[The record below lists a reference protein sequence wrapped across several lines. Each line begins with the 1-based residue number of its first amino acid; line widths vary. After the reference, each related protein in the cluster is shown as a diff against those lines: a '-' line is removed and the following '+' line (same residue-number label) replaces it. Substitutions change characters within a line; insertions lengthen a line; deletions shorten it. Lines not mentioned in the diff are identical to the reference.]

1 MKRWQGIGLGFII
14 SIVALIYTLH
24 GNDLTLIGVELA
36 HGRYI
41 FLLPGLVFFV
51 LAFYFRA
58 LRWRAIL
65 NYQIDTV
72 HAFHITT
79 IGNFLNSFLPLRLG
93 EVARAFLTT
102 RLNPP
107 IALMTAAS
115 SLVVERLTDLLA
127 LLVVLLWT
135 ISLNVTNPSL
145 VSATYAM
152 GILAVG
158 GLAVLIIMAAR
169 RSTASRIVAWVLGHF
184 PWLERFK
191 LRMFIEH
198 LLDGLT
204 PLTSISS
211 FAAILLWTALSWL
224 SSTVVALMVLYIFYD
239 QPSWVAA
246 LIVIEGGSLA
256 IAIPAMP
263 GNVGPFEAAIVTS
276 LMIVGMVGGNNT
288 TERAIAFGVVF
299 HANLVLVYAVLGVIG
314 LGQEKISFA
323 ELRRLTLRQSKKVD
337 TTETTDIAPSA

>member
-1 MKRWQGIGLGFII
+1 MKRWQGIGIGFLI

-24 GNDLTLIGVELA
+24 GDDLTQIGVELVR
-36 HGRYI
+36 GRYI
-41 FLLPGLVFFV
+41 FLIPGLAFFL
-51 LAFYFRA
+51 LAFYLRA

-65 NYQIDTV
+65 NYRIGTV

-93 EVARAFLTT
+93 EVARAFLAT
-102 RLNPP
+102 RLTPP

-127 LLVVLLWT
+127 LLVFLLWT

-158 GLAVLIIMAAR
+158 GMAVLILMAAR
-169 RSTASRIVAWVLGHF
+169 RSSASRFVNWVLVRW
-184 PWLERFK
+184 PWLER
-191 LRMFIEH
+191 LRLRTFIEH
-198 LLDGLT
+198 LLDGLV
-204 PLTSISS
+204 PLTSITGLTM
-211 FAAILLWTALSWL
+211 ILLWTILSWL
-224 SSTVVALMVLYIFYD
+224 ASTVVALMTLYVFYD

-246 LIVIEGGSLA
+246 LVVVEGASLA

-263 GNVGPFEAAIVTS
+263 GNIGPFEAANVTS
-276 LMIVGMVGGNNT
+276 LMIVGMVSGSNSP
-288 TERAIAFGVVF
+288 ERAVAFGITF
-299 HANLVLVYAVLGVIG
+299 HVLLVLVYTILGMIG
-314 LGQEKISFA
+314 LSQEKITFG
-323 ELRRLTLRQSKKVD
+323 ELRRQIV
-337 TTETTDIAPSA
+337 PSRNKPEINATIEP